1 MGTWAKPI
9 TFSTHL
15 FFLFNFGSLQIGGIA
30 QHMHVSGR
38 NSNDTSWSP
47 PPRDTLKINV
57 DAHLRRDDH
66 WSSGLILRQSDESI
80 VGAAARTRVGSS
92 EASFGEA
99 MGLNDAMDMA
109 ERYNATSITFE
120 LDSMIVIKAL
130 KDKAKIRRSWGVAVQ
145 RCAELM
151 KANHRASNSWTRRE
165 NNRVA
170 HELTRWAENEPN
182 SD

>member
-1 MGTWAKPI
+1 
-9 TFSTHL
+9 
-15 FFLFNFGSLQIGGIA
+15 
-30 QHMHVSGR
+30 
-38 NSNDTSWSP
+38 
-47 PPRDTLKINV
+47 
-57 DAHLRRDDH
+57 
-66 WSSGLILRQSDESI
+66 
-80 VGAAARTRVGSS
+80 
-92 EASFGEA
+92 